1 MTNYIENKKIEQNKA
16 NNVPDLKDIDE
27 ATWKFISAF
36 YSSGQNSLIADKD
49 NKLSDKRFQPNSL

>member
-36 YSSGQNSLIADKD
+36 YSSG
-49 NKLSDKRFQPNSL
+49 